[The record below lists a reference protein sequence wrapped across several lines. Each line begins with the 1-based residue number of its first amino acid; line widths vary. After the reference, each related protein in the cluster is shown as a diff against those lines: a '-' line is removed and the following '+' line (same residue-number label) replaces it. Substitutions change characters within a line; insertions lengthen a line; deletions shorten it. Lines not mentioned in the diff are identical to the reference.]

1 MTDDELIQLL
11 MEDDEILREIVERYF
26 EMEKDP
32 IWGSNFYEPEGS
44 TVF

>member
-11 MEDDEILREIVERYF
+11 MEDDEILSEMVERYF

-32 IWGSNFYEPEGS
+32 N
-44 TVF
+44 

>member
-32 IWGSNFYEPEGS
+32 I
-44 TVF
+44 

>member
-32 IWGSNFYEPEGS
+32 SSG
-44 TVF
+44 VFFL